1 MYIRDKRLIK
11 WYCVLFWNFPLTHG
25 KPRFLT
31 FLAVAAAVV
40 HLRFNFEE
48 SRKLRACARECPL
61 TIEEDN
67 PFVFK
72 RSRN

>member
-1 MYIRDKRLIK
+1 MDLNRL
-11 WYCVLFWNFPLTHG
+11 LFLAICGLLSLTHG

-48 SRKLRACARECPL
+48 PRKLRACARECPL

-67 PFVFK
+67 PFVYK